1 MKPKT
6 FFLITAMLF
15 LSATALVL
23 DPTGKYLSVAYG
35 QKYQTEKEWLT
46 CRKKLEI
53 MVDKEKIGT
62 PGFESAVVEIC
73 GKRPGKSAKE
83 GPASGPA
90 SSKADLPFKIDCTE
104 LDAER
109 QAICKSYLATTRD
122 EVYPHLR
129 DLTGTS
135 LSSCYDFIFYKIIPG
150 NPRPGAGGVTSR
162 NRITYNQLYS
172 VDLKPPYDVHE
183 LLHSFSHCNGALD
196 EHVFHGAMMS
206 AVYVRM
212 GRKPPYSKESR
223 SENQKRL
230 IKLAETSQ
238 GAELHDRC
246 RGILAEQMALVYFD
260 NGEEAVIRLYRSTI
274 SPRPVSKPSQQLV
287 KVWGPS
293 AARVQALLE
302 VLKRE
307 YKSSFSVP
315 ACGY

>member
-1 MKPKT
+1 
-6 FFLITAMLF
+6 
-15 LSATALVL
+15 
-23 DPTGKYLSVAYG
+23 
-35 QKYQTEKEWLT
+35 
-46 CRKKLEI
+46 
-53 MVDKEKIGT
+53 
-62 PGFESAVVEIC
+62 
-73 GKRPGKSAKE
+73 
-83 GPASGPA
+83 
-90 SSKADLPFKIDCTE
+90 
-104 LDAER
+104 
-109 QAICKSYLATTRD
+109 
-122 EVYPHLR
+122 
-129 DLTGTS
+129 
-135 LSSCYDFIFYKIIPG
+135 
-150 NPRPGAGGVTSR
+150 
-162 NRITYNQLYS
+162 
-172 VDLKPPYDVHE
+172 
-183 LLHSFSHCNGALD
+183 
-196 EHVFHGAMMS
+196 MMS

-212 GRKPPYSKESR
+212 GRKPPYSKEFR
-223 SENQKRL
+223 LENQKRL